1 LKQGEAEGS
10 MSGISHGENG
20 IKMRP
25 AENVENFV
33 SRLAA
38 VSKEVPLEGAAKAAF
53 KFKNRKGIA
62 SPSITSTNERPK
74 ADSNENAMPNKVHHT
89 NSKVWNWKHFGNHQF
104 V

>member
-1 LKQGEAEGS
+1 